1 MTASFIVT
9 VNIPSISAETLADT
23 SDKID
28 EALTDDGISV
38 ISVTPYS
45 HPTVPDA
52 DSTGPLEQI
61 QSSLF

>member
-1 MTASFIVT
+1 MTSSFIVT
-9 VNIPSISAETLADT
+9 VNLSSISAETLADT
-23 SDKID
+23 SDKIHD
-28 EALTDDGISV
+28 ALTDDQLSV